1 MIAILK
7 TLRFLTVAAILTVPA
22 VRLQAQALDLPD
34 YGAFETDDSLR
45 INPDIVYEAA
55 GTDVPIP
62 SFINRSANRIK
73 LNGADWSALRA
84 KTASPDSTVS
94 VVHIGDSHIQAEIG
108 TSVTRDLLQLRFGN
122 AGRGLVAPLRL
133 SGTNQPH
140 DYSFRSTRT
149 WRADKFM
156 KGPWRNEMGF
166 NGMSITLQGRNGDVI
181 LSTAETD
188 DQYNPFNHITLYH
201 TGAMT
206 VAGITDDMGISC
218 PAEIV
223 TAPGVTE
230 LLLFTPR
237 AQVKVDFVTDGEPF
251 TLFGATLSTDRPG
264 VIYHAIGNNGATYSA
279 YNRLPSVGT
288 GVSSLHPDLII
299 ISLGANEA
307 FGKLDLA
314 AFRASVT
321 KLIATLR
328 RENPSAQLLIV
339 TPMECQRRRRVRRRT
354 SYSVNANILPLR
366 NELLRI
372 AEKEHVAV
380 YDCYAV
386 AGGAGAS
393 SKWLSAALYG
403 KDRVHHTASGY
414 RLAGRL
420 LYDALINQL
429 EEK

>member
-149 WRADKFM
+149 WSARS
-156 KGPWRNEMGF
+156 EEHT
-166 NGMSITLQGRNGDVI
+166 SELQ
-181 LSTAETD
+181 S
-188 DQYNPFNHITLYH
+188 
-201 TGAMT
+201 
-206 VAGITDDMGISC
+206 
-218 PAEIV
+218 
-223 TAPGVTE
+223 
-230 LLLFTPR
+230 LL
-237 AQVKVDFVTDGEPF
+237 
-251 TLFGATLSTDRPG
+251 
-264 VIYHAIGNNGATYSA
+264 
-279 YNRLPSVGT
+279 
-288 GVSSLHPDLII
+288 
-299 ISLGANEA
+299 
-307 FGKLDLA
+307 
-314 AFRASVT
+314 
-321 KLIATLR
+321 
-328 RENPSAQLLIV
+328 
-339 TPMECQRRRRVRRRT
+339 
-354 SYSVNANILPLR
+354 
-366 NELLRI
+366 
-372 AEKEHVAV
+372 
-380 YDCYAV
+380 
-386 AGGAGAS
+386 
-393 SKWLSAALYG
+393 
-403 KDRVHHTASGY
+403 
-414 RLAGRL
+414 
-420 LYDALINQL
+420 
-429 EEK
+429 

>member
-1 MIAILK
+1 MA
-7 TLRFLTVAAILTVPA
+7 
-22 VRLQAQALDLPD
+22 RLSAQVLDLSD
-34 YGAFETDDSLR
+34 DGEFETDDSLR
-45 INPDIVYEAA
+45 MNPDIVYEAA
-55 GTDVPIP
+55 GTDMPIP

-84 KTASPDSTVS
+84 KTVSPDSTVS

-108 TSVTRDLLQLRFGN
+108 TSVTRDMLQLRFGN
-122 AGRGLVAPLRL
+122 AGRGLVAPLRI

-140 DYSFRSTRT
+140 DYTFNSTRT
-149 WRADKFM
+149 WSADRFM
-156 KGPWRNEMGF
+156 KAPWRNEMGF
-166 NGMSITLQGRNGDVI
+166 NGMSLTLKGRNGDII

-188 DQYNPFNHITLYH
+188 DRYNPFNHITLYH
-201 TGAMT
+201 TGAMI

-237 AQVKVDFVTDGEPF
+237 AHVKIDFVTDGEPF
-251 TLFGATLSTDRPG
+251 TLFGAVLSTDRPG
-264 VIYHAIGNNGATYSA
+264 VIYHAIGNNGATYSS
-279 YNRLPSVGT
+279 YNRIPSVGT
-288 GVSSLHPDLII
+288 GVAALHPDLII
-299 ISLGANEA
+299 ISLGTNEA

-314 AFRASVT
+314 AFRTSVT
-321 KLIATLR
+321 KLITTLR

-339 TPMECQRRRRVRRRT
+339 TPMECQRRRRVRRRNI
-354 SYSVNANILPLR
+354 YSVNSNILPLR
-366 NELLRI
+366 NELLRM

-380 YDCYAV
+380 YDWYAV

-414 RLAGRL
+414 QLAGRL